1 MMGHF
6 FLRRVA
12 SYLVLFVVVVVVVV
26 DVDVYY
32 FIRFGVGRGFLL

>member
-12 SYLVLFVVVVVVVV
+12 SYLVLFVVVVVVV
-26 DVDVYY
+26 DVYY